1 MVNTAYGTAGQN
13 TAGRAP
19 AASPWA
25 AVGVSAFQERVYQA
39 ILHQPDAG
47 AAGWALLTG
56 GSPAQVREACNQLL
70 GLGLLQPP
78 DSMGGLRAVDPR
90 VAVRGLIRRRETESE
105 LLAATA
111 EEMGTA
117 YEAGLLRE
125 EPSRLIEVAS
135 GEGAIAARLEE
146 MYARA
151 EREVCLFDT
160 PPYLAPPAPQA
171 ALQADLLRRGIVSR
185 GVYAATALE
194 DPKILSRTWKM
205 VELGEQARVLPSVP
219 LKLLV
224 VDGCRAMLPLTA
236 SAAGGYCAVVVW
248 HSAVTEAL
256 QKLFD
261 LAWQQATPL
270 GQTAANGE
278 LPEGERVL
286 IRLLAA
292 GMKDEAVARH
302 LGVSLRTLRRR
313 VSELQERL
321 GAASRFQL
329 GVRAA
334 QRDWV

>member
-1 MVNTAYGTAGQN
+1 MVNTAYDTAGQ
-13 TAGRAP
+13 TP

-25 AVGVSAFQERVYQA
+25 AVGVSTFDELLYQA
-39 ILHQPDAG
+39 ILNQPDAG

-56 GSPAQVREACNQLL
+56 ASPARVREACNRLL

-90 VAVRGLIRRRETESE
+90 VAIRGLIRRRETESE
-105 LLAATA
+105 LLSATA
-111 EEMGTA
+111 EEMATA

-125 EPSRLIEVAS
+125 EPTRLVEVAS

-151 EREVCLFDT
+151 EHEVCLFDT
-160 PPYLAPPAPQA
+160 PPYLAPPAPQVD
-171 ALQADLLRRGIVSR
+171 LQADLLRRGIVSR
-185 GVYAATALE
+185 GIYAATALE
-194 DPKILSRTWKM
+194 DPNVLSRALTM

-224 VDGCRAMLPLTA
+224 VDGCRALLPLTA

-256 QKLFD
+256 QKLFEM
-261 LAWQQATPL
+261 AWQRATPL
-270 GQTAANGE
+270 GQSADDGEPGE
-278 LPEGERVL
+278 LSESERTL
-286 IRLLAA
+286 TRLLAA

-329 GVRAA
+329 GMRAS
-334 QRDWV
+334 QRGWV

>member
-1 MVNTAYGTAGQN
+1 MVNTAYDTARE
-13 TAGRAP
+13 TP

-25 AVGVSAFQERVYQA
+25 AVGVSAFDELLYQA
-39 ILHQPDAG
+39 ILNQPDAG

-56 GSPAQVREACNQLL
+56 ASPARVREACNRLL
-70 GLGLLQPP
+70 TLGLLQPP

-90 VAVRGLIRRRETESE
+90 VAIRALIRRRETESE

-111 EEMGTA
+111 EEMATA

-125 EPSRLIEVAS
+125 EPSRLVEVAS

-151 EREVCLFDT
+151 EHEVCLFDT
-160 PPYLAPPAPQA
+160 PPYLAPPAPQVD
-171 ALQADLLRRGIVSR
+171 LQADLLSRGIVSR
-185 GVYAATALE
+185 GIYAATGLE
-194 DPKILSRTWKM
+194 DPKVLSRALSM
-205 VELGEQARVLPSVP
+205 VELGEQARVLPTVP

-224 VDGCRAMLPLTA
+224 VDGCRALLPLTA

-256 QKLFD
+256 QKLFE

-270 GQTAANGE
+270 GHPVSDGGLTE
-278 LPEGERVL
+278 DERTL
-286 IRLLAA
+286 TRLLAA

-313 VSELQERL
+313 VSDLQERL

-329 GVRAA
+329 GMRAA

>member
-1 MVNTAYGTAGQN
+1 MANTTYDTADQ
-13 TAGRAP
+13 TP

-25 AVGVSAFQERVYQA
+25 AVGVSASDEAVYQA

-47 AAGWALLTG
+47 PAGWALLTG
-56 GSPAQVREACNQLL
+56 ASAARVRESCDRLL
-70 GLGLLQPP
+70 GVGLLQPP
-78 DSMGGLRAVDPR
+78 DSMGGLRAIDPR
-90 VAVRGLIRRRETESE
+90 VAVRGLIRRRETVSE

-111 EEMGTA
+111 EEMATA

-125 EPSRLIEVAS
+125 EPTRLIEVAS

-160 PPYLAPPAPQA
+160 PPYLAPPVRQMD
-171 ALQADLLRRGIVSR
+171 LQADLLRRGIVSR
-185 GVYAATALE
+185 GIYAAPALE
-194 DPKILSRTWKM
+194 DPKALSRALRM

-224 VDGCRAMLPLTA
+224 VDGCRALLPLTA
-236 SAAGGYCAVVVW
+236 SVAGGYCAVVVW

-256 QKLFD
+256 QKLFEM
-261 LAWQQATPL
+261 AWQQAIPL
-270 GQTAANGE
+270 GQAADDGE
-278 LPEGERVL
+278 LSESDRTL
-286 IRLLAA
+286 TRLLAA

-321 GAASRFQL
+321 GATSRFQL
-329 GVRAA
+329 GMRAS
-334 QRDWV
+334 QRGWV

>member
-1 MVNTAYGTAGQN
+1 MVNTAYDTARE
-13 TAGRAP
+13 TP

-25 AVGVSAFQERVYQA
+25 AVGVSAFDELLYQA
-39 ILHQPDAG
+39 ILNQPDAG

-56 GSPAQVREACNQLL
+56 ASPARVREACNRLL
-70 GLGLLQPP
+70 TLGLLQPP

-90 VAVRGLIRRRETESE
+90 VAIRALIRRRETESE

-111 EEMGTA
+111 EEMATA

-125 EPSRLIEVAS
+125 EPSRLVEVAS

-151 EREVCLFDT
+151 EHEVCLFDT
-160 PPYLAPPAPQA
+160 PPYLAPPAPQVD
-171 ALQADLLRRGIVSR
+171 LQADLLSRGIVSR
-185 GVYAATALE
+185 GIYAATGLE
-194 DPKILSRTWKM
+194 DPKVLSRALSM
-205 VELGEQARVLPSVP
+205 VELGEQARVLPTVP

-224 VDGCRAMLPLTA
+224 VDGCRALLPLTA

-256 QKLFD
+256 QKLFE

-270 GQTAANGE
+270 GQPVSDGGLTE
-278 LPEGERVL
+278 DERTL
-286 IRLLAA
+286 TRLLAA

-313 VSELQERL
+313 VSDLQERL

-329 GVRAA
+329 GMRAA
-334 QRDWV
+334 QRGWV